1 MTARKWSLG
10 ALVAPIVALT
20 VGVVATVGAA
30 QAQTMATGPAPAGL
44 VKATFA
50 GGCFWC
56 VESDFDKV
64 PGVVSTTSGYTGGK
78 LANPSYEQVSA
89 KGTGHAEAVE
99 VVFDPK
105 RVSYEQLV
113 EYFWRT
119 IDPTTK
125 DRQFCDGGTPYRSAI
140 FVQDAQQLA
149 LAKASLERLEKTKPF
164 KEPIVTE
171 IALAGPFYAA
181 EDYHQ
186 DYYKKNPLRY
196 KYYRNGCGREAR
208 IEQLWGSLPVPPG
221 AAAVK

>member
-149 LAKASLERLEKTKPF
+149 WAKASLERLEKTKPF

-221 AAAVK
+221 AAGVK